1 MEQSGRAWHRFLE
14 GWLAGLRGF
23 ANLHRRVRPAGL
35 VRLVYLVR
43 NEWKR
48 AGKLPMLVIYDNDGV
63 LPPGYLKYLL
73 IGLAGLGL
81 FGLAMAWAFLTSLLI
96 CEEAKRHERR

>member
-1 MEQSGRAWHRFLE
+1 MKARISERIDTVETGA
-14 GWLAGLRGF
+14 
-23 ANLHRRVRPAGL
+23 RVFVG
-35 VRLVYLVR
+35 
-43 NEWKR
+43 
-48 AGKLPMLVIYDNDGV
+48 NDGV